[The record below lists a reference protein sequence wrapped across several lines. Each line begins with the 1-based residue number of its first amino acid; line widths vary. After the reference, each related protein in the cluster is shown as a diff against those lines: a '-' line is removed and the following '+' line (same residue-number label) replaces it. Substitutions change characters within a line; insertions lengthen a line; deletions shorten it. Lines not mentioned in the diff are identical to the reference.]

1 MIALKT
7 IDMRND
13 FKRVS
18 EIIKNGEKVL
28 IARPHNDNL
37 VVLSEKEY
45 NKLEKVWRNAEYLNK
60 IEMGIKELEQGKGI
74 TLKVE
79 DLEAMETQ
87 SGEEAKAYLEKIKNA
102 QECRPQSATGKGRE

>member
-7 IDMRND
+7 VDMRND

-28 IARPHNDNL
+28 ISRPHNDNL
-37 VVLSEKEY
+37 VVLSENEY
-45 NKLEKVWRNAEYLNK
+45 NKLEKAWRNAEFINK
-60 IEMGIKELEQGKGI
+60 IEMGVKELEQGTGI
-74 TLKVE
+74 TLKIE

-87 SGEEAKAYLEKIKNA
+87 SGEEAKAFIEKIML
-102 QECRPQSATGKGRE
+102 S

>member
-7 IDMRND
+7 VDMRND

-28 IARPHNDNL
+28 ISRPHNDNL
-37 VVLSEKEY
+37 VVLSENEY
-45 NKLEKVWRNAEYLNK
+45 NKLEKAWRNAEFINK
-60 IEMGIKELEQGKGI
+60 IEMGVKELEQGKGI
-74 TLKVE
+74 TLKIE

-87 SGEEAKAYLEKIKNA
+87 SGEEAKAFIEKIML
-102 QECRPQSATGKGRE
+102 S